1 MVMIGAGTGISPFHG
16 FLQHRRALGHSGRNW
31 LFFGD
36 RHASENF
43 YHREDLTGMV
53 RDGFLTNLD
62 VAFSRDQSERI
73 YVQHKMIK
81 AAAELWSWLES
92 GAHLYVCGDATHM
105 AKDVDNALTAII
117 RTQGR
122 MSKDAARD
130 YKFDLIAAK
139 RYVRDVY

>member
-1 MVMIGAGTGISPFHG
+1 
-16 FLQHRRALGHSGRNW
+16 
-31 LFFGD
+31 
-36 RHASENF
+36 
-43 YHREDLTGMV
+43 MV
-53 RDGFLTNLD
+53 RDGHLAHLD
-62 VAFSRDQSERI
+62 VAFSRDQRDRI
-73 YVQHKMIK
+73 YVQHRMIN

-105 AKDVDNALTAII
+105 AKDVDNALTTII

-122 MSKDAARD
+122 MSRDAARD